1 MTDLLRFLPAELWT
15 EIIRHATKG
24 IGTTMPSMDA
34 LLVLTLVSEDWRTT
48 LTSTPGLWTDITL
61 GKSEADAQAKLE
73 TVLRLSKHLDFTLRI
88 NVPPV
93 QWVET
98 LPLLQPH
105 VGRIKQLVV
114 MSQLQESPD
123 TTKVAEFLHDFFPL
137 LGQLPSLK
145 IIQGHIPPPVKLNS

>member
-1 MTDLLRFLPAELWT
+1 MRQ
-15 EIIRHATKG
+15 KG
-24 IGTTMPSMDA
+24 SGQQCLQWMPYTCKRR
-34 LLVLTLVSEDWRTT
+34 LENHVNQY
-48 LTSTPGLWTDITL
+48 PGLWTDITL

-73 TVLRLSKHLDFTLRI
+73 TILRLSKHLDFTSRI

-105 VGRIKQLVV
+105 VGRIKQIVV

-123 TTKVAEFLHDFFPL
+123 TTKVAEFLHDFFPS
-137 LGQLPSLK
+137 LGQLPSLE
-145 IIQGHIPPPVKLNS
+145 ILQGHI